1 MAKILDKTGITTG
14 NTVEAYHV
22 TQSIDAFS
30 GLDAYDITLS
40 GSFTMTGSIDAPTIT
55 GSLYGTASWAENCIT
70 SSYLS
75 GSVTSASYAATAS
88 YFSGTVVSS
97 SYAVTASHAQNAISA
112 SYALSA
118 SFAQNSISASYAV
131 TASHVNL
138 VAGPNIT
145 INKTNSTF
153 AISASA
159 ASGTSITWTT
169 FTDFTQNYTIYLSS
183 SYGYIN
189 QAGNIL
195 NGSLI
200 LPASASLGDTFQYIG
215 SLAGGGSGTLTIDQT
230 RTNERIY
237 IEGYASILGDPGYLT
252 LTGNFKQASYTFTC
266 IQVGTPSTG
275 HKWVISS
282 VASTNPYCLE
292 DLGQS
297 YLN

>member
-40 GSFTMTGSIDAPTIT
+40 GSFIMTGSIDAPTIT

-159 ASGTSITWTT
+159 TSGTSITWVT
-169 FTDFTQNYTIYLSS
+169 FTDPTPNYVVNLSS

-189 QAGNIL
+189 QSGNTN
-195 NGSLI
+195 NGTLV
-200 LPASASLGDTFQYIG
+200 LPASASLGDTFQYVG
-215 SLAGGGSGTLTIDQT
+215 PLASNGVSNLIIYQT
-230 RTNERIY
+230 RTNECIY
-237 IEGYASILGDPGYLT
+237 IEGYSSTLGTAGYLT
-252 LTGNFKQASYTFTC
+252 LTGNYKQASYTFTC
-266 IQVGTPSTG
+266 IQTGTPSTG
-275 HKWVISS
+275 HKWAISS
-282 VASTNPYCLE
+282 VASTNPNCLE
-292 DLGQS
+292 DLGMS

>member
-145 INKTNSTF
+145 INKTNGVF

-159 ASGTSITWTT
+159 TNTSITWTT
-169 FTDFTQNYTIYLSS
+169 FTDFTPNYNIYLSS

-189 QAGNIL
+189 QAGNTH
-195 NGSLI
+195 NGYLI

-215 SLAGGGSGTLTIDQT
+215 SLAGNGTSDLIIYQT

-237 IEGYASILGDPGYLT
+237 IEGYSSTLGTSGYLT
-252 LTGNFKQASYTFTC
+252 LTDNYKQASYTFTC
-266 IQVGTPSTG
+266 IQAGTPSIG

-282 VASTNPYCLE
+282 VASTNPNCLD
-292 DLGQS
+292 DLGLS